1 MADVLIRTPKDWED
15 FVRLKIQDKV
25 PSRDEFFVEHE
36 LAAEFSVFLM
46 QRSVWKGITIGVVG
60 TLFFVVM
67 LVTVVRLVT

>member
-1 MADVLIRTPKDWED
+1 MADVLIRTPKDWDD

-25 PSRDEFFVEHE
+25 PSRDKFFVEHE